1 MALRNLLITG
11 STGKQGGAVISA
23 LQKSQSKSPFNI
35 FALTRNARSASAQKL
50 ASKQNVNLVEGNLND
65 VPAIFRQLPQSVHG
79 VFSVQTPL
87 KPKVEEQQGKA
98 LVDAAAS
105 HGVKHFIYTSAERGG
120 PVNSDRDGTVVAHFR
135 SKFNIEN
142 HLKSVASQHASM
154 DWTIIRPVAFM
165 ENLSNDFL
173 GRAFATMWRQ
183 NGMDRKLQLVSSVD
197 IGVLVADAFKHEQ
210 EYAGK
215 AISLATDELTP
226 REAEEIFKNVFA
238 SDMPRTYDLLGRTI
252 KRLAHEQLGIM
263 FKWFVDVG
271 FGADSKEYTR
281 KFPEMRGFEAWLR
294 EQSQFRKAT

>member
-1 MALRNLLITG
+1 MALRNLLVTG
-11 STGKQGGAVISA
+11 ATGKQGGAVISA
-23 LQKSQSKSPFNI
+23 LSRSQSDPPFNI
-35 FALTRNARSASAQKL
+35 FALTRNAKSGPAQIL
-50 ASKQNVNLVEGNLND
+50 ASKQHISLIEGDLND
-65 VPAIFRQLPQSVHG
+65 VPAIFRKLPESIHG
-79 VFSVQTPL
+79 VFLVQTPL

-120 PVNSDRDGTVVAHFR
+120 PANSDRDGTVVAHFR

-142 HLKSVASQHASM
+142 HLKSVAREHAGM

-165 ENLSNDFL
+165 DNLSNDFL

-183 NGMDRKLQLVSSVD
+183 NGMERKLQLVSSVD
-197 IGVLVADAFKHEQ
+197 IGVLAADAFKHEQ

-226 REAEEIFKNVFA
+226 REAEEIFKNVFGRE
-238 SDMPRTYDLLGRTI
+238 MPRTYDFLGRMI
-252 KRLAHEQLGIM
+252 KWLAHEQLGVM

-271 FGADSKEYTR
+271 FGADVKEYPR
-281 KFPEMRGFEAWLR
+281 KFPEMRNFEKWLR
-294 EQSQFRKAT
+294 EQSKFQKVA